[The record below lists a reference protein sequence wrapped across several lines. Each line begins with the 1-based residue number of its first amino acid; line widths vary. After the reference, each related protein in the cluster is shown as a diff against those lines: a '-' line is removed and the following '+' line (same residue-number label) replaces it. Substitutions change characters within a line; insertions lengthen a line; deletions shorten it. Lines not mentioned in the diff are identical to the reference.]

1 MLTIEFNKQSL
12 NAFYKYLKNLEGDVA
27 DYVRA
32 EIEDSMLAIE
42 SGAASNVAVDTG
54 ALKNSIQ
61 STPIKVS
68 KNQVTGGVE
77 VGANYAPYVEF
88 GTGTRVKVPSE
99 LSNFAAQYKG
109 AGVKEVNLPARPFF
123 YPEVFKQRTELPKRI
138 ESTLTTLMNKKQWEI
153 LNYLCARLTGRL

>member
-1 MLTIEFNKQSL
+1 MLSIEFNKQSL
-12 NAFYKYLKNLEGDVA
+12 NTFYKYLKDLEGDVA

-138 ESTLTTLMNKKQWEI
+138 ERTLTTLMNKKQ
-153 LNYLCARLTGRL
+153 

>member
-1 MLTIEFNKQSL
+1 MLSIEFNKQSL
-12 NAFYKYLKNLEGDVA
+12 NAFYKYLKNLEDQVA

-32 EIEDSMLAIE
+32 EIEDSILAIE
-42 SGAASNVAVDTG
+42 TDAASDVPVDTG

-68 KNQVTGGVE
+68 KNQITGGVE
-77 VGANYAPYVEF
+77 VGAEYSPFVEF

-109 AGVKEVNLPARPFF
+109 SGIKEVNLPARPFF
-123 YPEVFKQRTELPKRI
+123 YPAVFKQRQELPKNI
-138 ESTLTTLMNKKQWEI
+138 ERTLKKLFEK
-153 LNYLCARLTGRL
+153 

>member
-77 VGANYAPYVEF
+77 VGASYAPYVEF

-138 ESTLTTLMNKKQWEI
+138 ERTLTILMNKKQ
-153 LNYLCARLTGRL
+153 